1 MGDLAMNSLSE
12 NAVVYYTQEDSSAP
26 VASDGQPL
34 SPPFKKH
41 TEVQRSM
48 NFGEPYAVHECE
60 QIYGIQ
66 NPDHTVQGAA
76 HAYFESLTD
85 ALDKRLVYF
94 IRKYDHA
101 TQQYAAEHEF
111 QTLASSGENWEELP
125 DKCDV
130 NYFPVF

>member
-1 MGDLAMNSLSE
+1 MNSLSE

-41 TEVQRSM
+41 TEVQKKVPAQTCSSLPPPHSECCQVQRSM

-76 HAYFESLTD
+76 RAYFDSLTD
-85 ALDKRLVYF
+85 AVDKRLVYF
-94 IRKYDHA
+94 IR
-101 TQQYAAEHEF
+101 
-111 QTLASSGENWEELP
+111 
-125 DKCDV
+125 
-130 NYFPVF
+130 